1 MTLLTLPNLA
11 AWSVQVALILGA
23 ALLALRVLRLDA
35 PAVRYTQLRTLLAI
49 CLLLPLVPLLPLAD
63 AARAG
68 SAGTAITD
76 IALASAD
83 ANPAAPAWASL
94 PAAGLTAVALLLAA
108 GIAGRL
114 GWMALGVVRLRG
126 LRRAGEIAPANGE
139 HDDLQALIG
148 TRAAIRYVSGLGQ
161 PVTFGLRRP
170 VVLLPDSL
178 RSEPPAIQRAV
189 LAHELWHVRRRDWP
203 WAVAEEATRAV
214 FWFHPGIWL
223 LISAIQSTREE
234 VVDELTILTTGS
246 RRSYV
251 DALLAYAD
259 RPPIFA
265 ATAFARR
272 RHLVHRM
279 VLISKEAVM
288 SAKRVVVCSAALAA
302 IVACTGWQAVHAF
315 PLVQAP
321 RVSGAMSA
329 APGPVEQRAKP
340 VTPENPVP
348 ARTHVVPADYPFEAE
363 QAGASGTV
371 TVRVVLDESG
381 RIAETRAVGLSF
393 RTAGQSAMSFTR
405 MSEEDLDRAMRAA
418 ARTGSG
424 GQVPAAGFRA
434 TLESMA
440 REATRAVGQWAYAA
454 PSNGPIAFD
463 VNVPVG
469 TTPAAPAANSGG
481 AAAAAAS
488 GSSAR
493 LTSKIGTGSAPPPPP
508 PAPGAANGPPKSA
521 QPLTEGALRVGGA
534 IRPPT
539 KIKTVNPVYPIEA
552 KMAGIQGVVILEAR
566 IEGDGTV
573 SQAHVLR
580 SIPML
585 DEAAVDAVRQW
596 EFTPT
601 LLNGNPVPLVMT
613 VTVNFTLQ

>member
-11 AWSVQVALILGA
+11 AWSVQVALIVGA

-35 PAVRYTQLRTLLAI
+35 PAVRYTQLRTLLAV

-63 AARAG
+63 TARAG

-83 ANPAAPAWASL
+83 ANLATPAWALL
-94 PAAGLTAVALLLAA
+94 PAAGLTVVVLLLAA

-114 GWMALGVVRLRG
+114 GWMALGVVRLRE

-161 PVTFGLRRP
+161 PVTFGLCRP

-189 LAHELWHVRRRDWP
+189 LAHELWHVRRRDWA

-302 IVACTGWQAVHAF
+302 IVAFTGWQAVHAF

-321 RVSGAMSA
+321 RASGAMSA

-348 ARTHVVPADYPFEAE
+348 ARTHAVPADYPFEAE

-405 MSEEDLDRAMRAA
+405 MSDEDLDRAMRAA
-418 ARTGSG
+418 VPSGSG
-424 GQVPAAGFRA
+424 GQVPAASVRA
-434 TLESMA
+434 ALESMA

-469 TTPAAPAANSGG
+469 TAPAPSGP
-481 AAAAAAS
+481 
-488 GSSAR
+488 SAR
-493 LTSKIGTGSAPPPPP
+493 LTNKIGSGIAPPPPP
-508 PAPGAANGPPKSA
+508 PAPGAANGPRKSA
-521 QPLTEGALRVGGA
+521 QPLTEGALRVGGT

-601 LLNGNPVPLVMT
+601 LLNGNPVPIIMT

>member
-11 AWSVQVALILGA
+11 AWSVQVALIVGA

-35 PAVRYTQLRTLLAI
+35 PAVRYTLLRTLLVV

-63 AARAG
+63 PARAG

-83 ANPAAPAWASL
+83 ANPATPAWAL
-94 PAAGLTAVALLLAA
+94 PAAGLTVVALLLAA
-108 GIAGRL
+108 GIAVRL
-114 GWMALGVVRLRG
+114 GWMALGVVRLRE

-148 TRAAIRYVSGLGQ
+148 TRAALRYVSGLGQ
-161 PVTFGLRRP
+161 PVTFGVRRP

-189 LAHELWHVRRRDWP
+189 LAHELWHVRRRDWA

-214 FWFHPGIWL
+214 FWFHPGMWL

-302 IVACTGWQAVHAF
+302 IVAFTGWQAVHAF
-315 PLVQAP
+315 PVVQAP
-321 RVSGAMSA
+321 RASGAMSA

-348 ARTHVVPADYPFEAE
+348 ARTHAVPADYPFEAE

-393 RTAGQSAMSFTR
+393 RTAGQAAMSFTR
-405 MSEEDLDRAMRAA
+405 LSDEDIDRAMRAA
-418 ARTGSG
+418 VRTGSG
-424 GQVPAAGFRA
+424 GQVPASGFRA
-434 TLESMA
+434 ALESMA

-469 TTPAAPAANSGG
+469 TAPAASAANSGG
-481 AAAAAAS
+481 STAAAAS
-488 GSSAR
+488 GPSAR
-493 LTSKIGTGSAPPPPP
+493 LTAKIGSGSAPPPPP
-508 PAPGAANGPPKSA
+508 PAPGAANGRLEPA
-521 QPLTEGALRVGGA
+521 RPLTEGALRVGGT

-580 SIPML
+580 SIPLL

-601 LLNGNPVPLVMT
+601 LLNGNPVPIIMT